1 MVNKLTTRPRRH
13 EGVTSAAHE
22 PKRTNIT
29 SPSSQ
34 ASSLRGKG
42 TIIPRLPSSSPPFGY
57 KGSLRS
63 YAPSLVSGARIGSS
77 DSFLSSRNL
86 R

>member
-22 PKRTNIT
+22 PRKTNIT

-63 YAPSLVSGARIGSS
+63 YTPSPVSDARIGSTG
-77 DSFLSSRNL
+77 SFLSSRNL